1 MRKSVSPTVAILL
14 IVVVVLVVV
23 FFLIK
28 ATGKK
33 NLAIRP
39 GVGRVDPKTGKVI
52 TPARQGG
59 GGGGRQQ
66 RNLRGSR
73 QGGGAGG
80 Q

>member
-33 NLAIRP
+33 AANIRP
-39 GVGRVDPKTGKVI
+39 GVGRIDPKTGKVVQ
-52 TPARQGG
+52 PARQGG
-59 GGGGRQQ
+59 QPQ
-66 RNLRGSR
+66 RGTQRGSR
-73 QGGGAGG
+73 RGGGAGG

>member
-28 ATGKK
+28 ATSHKT
-33 NLAIRP
+33 LAIRP
-39 GVGRVDPKTGKVI
+39 GVGRIDPKTGKVI
-52 TPARQGG
+52 QPTRRGGRRGG
-59 GGGGRQQ
+59 GGGQQ
-66 RNLRGSR
+66 RNARGSR
-73 QGGGAGG
+73 GGG